1 MAVEKTW
8 TDSTGK
14 VSFLSSAT
22 IDQYE
27 LVKVSGNSLCTPTT
41 AASDRA
47 IGIALTAATATGKDV
62 DVLLV
67 NHGGSCPGVSSGS
80 VTAGAKVYPFA
91 GGLLKAS
98 ATVASA
104 VPVGV
109 CKNGATVTG
118 SRIEWIPLAAIKTT

>member
-1 MAVEKTW
+1 MAIEKSW

-14 VSFLSSAT
+14 VSFISAAT

-27 LVKVSGNSLCTPTT
+27 LVKMVGNSTVKPTT

-47 IGIALTAATATGKDV
+47 IGIALTQATATGKDV

-67 NHGGSCPGVSSGS
+67 NHGGTCPGVSSGA
-80 VTAGAKVYPFA
+80 VTAGVKVYPFA

-98 ATVASA
+98 ATVAAA

-109 CKNGATVTG
+109 CKNGCTITA